1 MSATEPTKPKTE
13 NEMHMKK
20 LTLLIA
26 TAVGVLTTPAL
37 LAQMNHDMGGMN
49 HGDHSAHQRGGNTQT
64 SQAPLPEPAKTV
76 FDNYIKIQ
84 ADLAQDFLQSARDSK
99 ALKER
104 ALAIAEAV
112 RNDSNKAFPA
122 DIAQQAETLSK
133 ATDLKAARE
142 AFKPLSESLI
152 KYLAAHKDQA
162 GNFEKVFCSMA
173 NARWLQKASSA
184 VSNPYM
190 GKSMARC
197 GQIES

>member
-1 MSATEPTKPKTE
+1 
-13 NEMHMKK
+13 MKK

-49 HGDHSAHQRGGNTQT
+49 HGDHSAHQHGGNTQT
-64 SQAPLPEPAKTV
+64 AQTPLPEPVKTV
-76 FDNYIKIQ
+76 FDNYLKIQ
-84 ADLAQDFLQSARDSK
+84 ADLAQDFLQGVHDSK
-99 ALKER
+99 ALKDR

-112 RNDSNKAFPA
+112 RNDPNKTFST
-122 DIAQQAETLSK
+122 DLVQQAETLSK
-133 ATDLKAARE
+133 ATDLKTARE
-142 AFKPLSESLI
+142 AFRPLSDSLI
-152 KYLAAHKDQA
+152 KYLGAHKDQA

-173 NARWLQKASSA
+173 NARWLQKAGSA
-184 VSNPYM
+184 VNNPYM